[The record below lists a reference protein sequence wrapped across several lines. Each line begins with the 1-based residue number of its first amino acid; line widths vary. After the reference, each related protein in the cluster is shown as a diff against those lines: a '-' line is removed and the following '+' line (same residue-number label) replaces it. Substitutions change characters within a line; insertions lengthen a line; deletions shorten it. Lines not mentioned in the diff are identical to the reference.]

1 MLLGA
6 LSRNVLLI
14 LGVVISH
21 VLVLLILLSD
31 SSVGIKSSTSD
42 VLMVNLGVK
51 STMVS
56 SRQKSFGAPQAKTAS
71 TEEHNHSSSTHQS
84 LTNHDGKGSNQLAV
98 GQLAVGVTRQ
108 PIHSPKP
115 HYPLA
120 SRQLREQGLVI
131 ARMCVNAQ
139 GLVQAVDIAKTSGF
153 ASLDRSALTALSQW
167 RFIPI
172 AVNSVSHTAQCFQT
186 PVQFTLE
193 S

>member
-1 MLLGA
+1 LLLGA

-31 SSVGIKSSTSD
+31 SSVGIKSSASD

-71 TEEHNHSSSTHQS
+71 TDDHTHSSSTHQS

-98 GQLAVGVTRQ
+98 GVTRQ

-115 HYPLA
+115 HYPRA

-139 GLVQAVDIAKTSGF
+139 GLVQGVDIAKSSGF

-172 AVNSVSHTAQCFQT
+172 AVNSVSHAAQCFQT